1 MHPTGR
7 WLIVVLLATGCSAG
21 GSAATATS
29 DPTPISR
36 PVDVSSTAA
45 SSVTTPS
52 SVTARPSVTT
62 GTDDLGRTPMAR
74 PPTSSSQSRDVD
86 EIEACRPL
94 ADLDDEDELRR
105 WRIVNDGVMGGRSTA
120 EATVSSDAV
129 LSLAGEIVTDGGGF
143 SSVRLALDQPL
154 GEATGLLL
162 RIRTDGRP
170 YELTVSDAAPGRDR
184 RVSHQA
190 PIPTVGGDTWEE
202 VLVSFADLEASLF
215 GRPVDV
221 APFDPGAVVEV
232 GIILADGVDGPFRF
246 ELDWLRTCP

>member
-7 WLIVVLLATGCSAG
+7 WLIVVLVATGCSAG

-52 SVTARPSVTT
+52 SVTATMATT
-62 GTDDLGRTPMAR
+62 GTDDGASGDRSA
-74 PPTSSSQSRDVD
+74 PTSTAARDVD

-190 PIPTVGGDTWEE
+190 PIPTVGGDRWEE

-215 GRPVDV
+215 GRAVDV
-221 APFDPGAVVEV
+221 APFDPGAAVEV

>member
-7 WLIVVLLATGCSAG
+7 WLIVVLVAAGCSAG
-21 GSAATATS
+21 GSAATPTS

-36 PVDVSSTAA
+36 PVEVSSTVA

-52 SVTARPSVTT
+52 STSTSTSTSVTT
-62 GTDDLGRTPMAR
+62 TTTSANADGATP
-74 PPTSSSQSRDVD
+74 SSSVPGPD
-86 EIEACRPL
+86 EALVCRPL
-94 ADLDDEDELRR
+94 ADLDDEEELRR
-105 WRIVNDGVMGGRSTA
+105 WRIVNDGVMGGRSSA

-190 PIPTVGGDTWEE
+190 PIPTVGGDRWEE

-215 GRPVDV
+215 GRAVDV
-221 APFDPGAVVEV
+221 APFDPGAAVEV